1 MSSAL
6 LQPYCFSGAQPP
18 GDVMS
23 DPAIQS
29 PEMTI
34 AIACDHAG
42 VGLKTALR
50 QDLIAHGYTVL
61 DLGTD
66 GPESV
71 DYPDFAAALAREIEA
86 GRAARGVLVCGTGI
100 GISIA
105 ANRHAGIRAALVH
118 DVETAKLC
126 RQHNDANVLALGARV
141 TPEALARD
149 CLAVFLTTPY
159 EGGRHENRVAKLG
172 PRQPPN

>member
-1 MSSAL
+1 
-6 LQPYCFSGAQPP
+6 
-18 GDVMS
+18 MS
-23 DPAIQS
+23 DPATQS
-29 PEMTI
+29 PEMTV

-42 VGLKTALR
+42 VDLKSALR
-50 QDLIAHGYTVL
+50 QDLIAHGYTVV

-66 GPESV
+66 GPGSV

-86 GRAARGVLVCGTGI
+86 GRAGRGVLICGTGI

-118 DVETAKLC
+118 DVETTRLC

-141 TPEALARD
+141 TPETVARD

-172 PRQPPN
+172 PRRPPN